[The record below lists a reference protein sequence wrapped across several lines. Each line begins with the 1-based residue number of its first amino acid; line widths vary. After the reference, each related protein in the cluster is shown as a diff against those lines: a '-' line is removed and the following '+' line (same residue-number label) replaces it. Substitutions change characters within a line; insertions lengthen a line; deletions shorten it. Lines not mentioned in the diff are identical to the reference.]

1 MKGGRSPWLLPHMH
15 EKNEPVETLLSLL
28 ERRCPAEL
36 PMHMPG
42 HKRNAQMAPYL
53 KRLNADIDITEING
67 FDNLPRATG
76 MLRDSMRM
84 AANLYGAHRTFYMV
98 NGSTGGILSAVHALT
113 MPGDTAIVARNCHMS
128 VFHALGLR
136 RLTAHYIDPE
146 YDHSFEVVAS
156 MSPLTVEKA
165 LREHPETRL
174 VVITSPTYEG
184 VISDIGQIAKVVHE
198 HEAVLLV
205 DEAHG
210 SHLDR
215 SPFFTGSAV
224 AAGADIVI
232 HSLHKTLPSLT
243 QTALA
248 HVATDRKAQRFIEAM
263 ETYQSTSPSYLL
275 LSSIDACVHWLKE
288 EGTKPFEQ
296 WNDALEYFDAHIL
309 PLKHL
314 NVLCHGND
322 WLDRHPDFYRFDGGK
337 LLISTLDTGMTGPE
351 LMDVLRHTY
360 MIEAEMAT
368 SRAVLCMTGPGDT
381 RETLGRLGDA
391 LLTIDKGLS
400 QAQRRDSAINI
411 PTLYPDM
418 TIAQAESRPWREV
431 PLEEAEDLI
440 CAEYI
445 MAYPPGVPLA
455 IPGCRITAD
464 TLSCLHLRS
473 DNGVKLKFSRSRT
486 PGTVTV
492 L

>member
-1 MKGGRSPWLLPHMH
+1 MQEIDYPQES
-15 EKNEPVETLLSLL
+15 LLSLL
-28 ERRCPAEL
+28 ERRCTDEL

-42 HKRNAQMAPYL
+42 HKRNAALASYL
-53 KRLNADIDITEING
+53 QRLNADIDITEIDG
-67 FDNLPRATG
+67 FDNLPRASG
-76 MLRDSMRM
+76 ILRDSMRM
-84 AANLYGAHRTFYMV
+84 AADLYGAHRTFYMV

-113 MPGDTAIVARNCHMS
+113 MQGDTAIVARNCHMS

-136 RLTAHYIDPE
+136 RITAHYIDPE

-156 MSPLTVEKA
+156 MSPLTVERA

-184 VISDIGQIAKVVHE
+184 VISDIPQIARVVHDYD
-198 HEAVLLV
+198 AVLLV

-215 SPFFTGSAV
+215 SPYFTGSAV

-248 HVATDRKAQRFIEAM
+248 HVATYRKAQRFIEAM

-275 LSSIDACVHWLKE
+275 LASIDACIHLMHDQGPE
-288 EGTKPFEQ
+288 LFEQ
-296 WNDALEYFDAHIL
+296 WHQALTAFDERIM

-314 NVLCHGND
+314 QVLCHGRD
-322 WLDRHPDFYRFDGGK
+322 SLDMHPEFYRFDGGK
-337 LLISTLDTGMTGPE
+337 LTISSLDTDMTGPE
-351 LMDVLRHTY
+351 LMDRLRRQY
-360 MIEAEMAT
+360 RIEAEMAT

-381 RETLGRLGDA
+381 EETLLRLADA
-391 LLTIDKGLS
+391 LLDIDKSLS
-400 QAQRRDSAINI
+400 KAQRRPSAINI
-411 PTLYPDM
+411 PTLVTDY
-418 TIAQAESRPWREV
+418 TISQAEARPWREAS
-431 PLEEAEDLI
+431 LDDAEGLI

-455 IPGCRITAD
+455 IPGCQLTKE
-464 TLSCLHLRS
+464 TLDCLRVRS
-473 DNGVKLKFSRSRT
+473 DSGIKLKFSRSREKD
-486 PGTVTV
+486 TVTV